1 MQTVA
6 SVEELR
12 LLVRAARQRG
22 QRVGLVPTMG
32 ALHHGH
38 ASLIKAARAQT
49 DFVVVSLFVNPA
61 QFGPNEDFQRY
72 PRPFEADQ
80 QLCQAEKVDV
90 LFRPSVEAMYPPGHA
105 TAVQVRG
112 LDAILEGAIRPGHFQ
127 GVATVVTMLFNQVQ
141 PDLAFFGQKD
151 AQQVAVIQQLV
162 RDLHFPIEII
172 VCPTIRET
180 DGLASSSR
188 NVYLNPKQRQ
198 QATVLF
204 RSLELARRMVREGER
219 HAASIRKEMGRLI
232 SSAAE
237 AQLDYIEIVDPV
249 TMQPMTELR
258 GKILI
263 VLAVR
268 FGSTRLIDNDLFEV
282 T

>member
-1 MQTVA
+1 M
-6 SVEELR
+6 
-12 LLVRAARQRG
+12 
-22 QRVGLVPTMG
+22 
-32 ALHHGH
+32 
-38 ASLIKAARAQT
+38 
-49 DFVVVSLFVNPA
+49 
-61 QFGPNEDFQRY
+61 
-72 PRPFEADQ
+72 
-80 QLCQAEKVDV
+80 
-90 LFRPSVEAMYPPGHA
+90 
-105 TAVQVRG
+105 
-112 LDAILEGAIRPGHFQ
+112 
-127 GVATVVTMLFNQVQ
+127 
-141 PDLAFFGQKD
+141 
-151 AQQVAVIQQLV
+151 AVIQQLV

>member
-112 LDAILEGAIRPGHFQ
+112 LDAILKGAIRPGHFQ